1 MNKKIRCA
9 LFIGMGG
16 LINTERFLQKKS
28 IIPVQGMILFFK
40 MNENTFY
47 STLNSR
53 PVWVST

>member
-28 IIPVQGMILFFK
+28 IIPVQGMILFLD
-40 MNENTFY
+40 E
-47 STLNSR
+47 
-53 PVWVST
+53 